1 MYAISQ
7 IMFLSG
13 IFASTNIDDLFLL
26 VGFSSDK
33 SLTPAQVIVGQF
45 IGIGALIALSLAVAL
60 AALAISPALVGL
72 LGVAPILIGLVKFR
86 SAIRHF
92 RDDSHETTNTS
103 TKGLGALGVASV
115 TIVSGGD
122 NIGIYAPLFASQT
135 RIQMFLTIA
144 VFAVLTLV
152 WCVAARLLVSHP
164 TIAKP
169 VRRIGPLV
177 MPGVLIALGAVIL
190 YNSGAIDLATQ
201 VVGVRVLT
209 APLYVMSYFSCWPS
223 AQQSR

>member
-1 MYAISQ
+1 MSAAHPILSFGGDMNAISP
-7 IMFLSG
+7 ILFLGG

-33 SLTPAQVIVGQF
+33 GLTPTQVIVGQF
-45 IGIGALIALSLAVAL
+45 LGIGALIGLSLAVAL

-72 LGVAPILIGLVKFR
+72 LGVAPILIGIAKLR

-92 RDDSHETTNTS
+92 RGEAHETS
-103 TKGLGALGVASV
+103 DAVTKGFGALGVASV

-135 RIQMFLTIA
+135 RIEMVVTIA
-144 VFAVLTLV
+144 VFAVLTMV

-164 TIAKP
+164 AIAEP
-169 VRRIGPLV
+169 VHRIGPLA

-190 YNSGAIDLATQ
+190 YNSGAIDLVTQ
-201 VVGVRVLT
+201 MV
-209 APLYVMSYFSCWPS
+209 S
-223 AQQSR
+223 

>member
-7 IMFLSG
+7 IIFLCG

-135 RIQMFLTIA
+135 RIEMVQTIT
-144 VFAVLTLV
+144 VFAVLTMF
-152 WCVAARLLVSHP
+152 WCAVSRLLISHP
-164 TIAKP
+164 AVAEP
-169 VRRIGPLV
+169 VHRFGPLV
-177 MPGVLIALGAVIL
+177 MPFVLIALGTVIL
-190 YNSGAIDLATQ
+190 YNSGAMDLITRIA
-201 VVGVRVLT
+201 V
-209 APLYVMSYFSCWPS
+209 
-223 AQQSR
+223 